1 MSDAH
6 LIMRAIEREQLVEKV
21 HWIKDGETAL
31 NTLIAPENPK
41 LELVFLD
48 IMLPKITGLE
58 ILETLKEKNLIN
70 ENLPIVVFSSSNR
83 DRDIK
88 RALANGAK
96 HFLTKPSSYQD
107 LKEALRTLFKQSLFK
122 DRYHGTESTQYPTA

>member
-58 ILETLKEKNLIN
+58 ILETLKEKNG
-70 ENLPIVVFSSSNR
+70 E
-83 DRDIK
+83 
-88 RALANGAK
+88 
-96 HFLTKPSSYQD
+96 
-107 LKEALRTLFKQSLFK
+107 
-122 DRYHGTESTQYPTA
+122 